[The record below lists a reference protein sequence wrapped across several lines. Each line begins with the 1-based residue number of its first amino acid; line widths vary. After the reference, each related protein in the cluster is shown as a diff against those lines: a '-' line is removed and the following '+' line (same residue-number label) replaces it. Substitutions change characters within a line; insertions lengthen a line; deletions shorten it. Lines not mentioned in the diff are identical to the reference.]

1 MDIKKIGIALI
12 FIGIVLSVL
21 FMDNRDYLIPGL
33 TITVLGFFVTLVGF
47 LEEVKK
53 RKEIND
59 QLDKDIVSIIQPLI
73 TKYSNLNKEYKSTL
87 SDEDYANKRLEMNKN
102 LESELKEN
110 LPYLESREI
119 KKIVIDFNRE
129 QDKMNWFYLFIIFF
143 ILSKS
148 VSSLCDISSGFIP
161 DL

>member
-1 MDIKKIGIALI
+1 MNIKKIGIALI

-87 SDEDYANKRLEMNKN
+87 SDDEYANKRLEMNKN

-129 QDKMNWFYLFIIFF
+129 QDKMN
-143 ILSKS
+143 
-148 VSSLCDISSGFIP
+148 
-161 DL
+161 

>member
-1 MDIKKIGIALI
+1 MNIKKIGIALI

-87 SDEDYANKRLEMNKN
+87 SGDEYANKRLEMNKN

-129 QDKMNWFYLFIIFF
+129 QDKMN
-143 ILSKS
+143 
-148 VSSLCDISSGFIP
+148 
-161 DL
+161 